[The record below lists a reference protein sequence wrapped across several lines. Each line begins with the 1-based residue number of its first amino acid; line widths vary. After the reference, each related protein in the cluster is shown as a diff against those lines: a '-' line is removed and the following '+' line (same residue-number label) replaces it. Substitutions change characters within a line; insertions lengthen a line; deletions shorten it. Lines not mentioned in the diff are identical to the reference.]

1 MPQPEPTKNV
11 PQNVSE
17 ILRQHVTL
25 QVECIDRMYL
35 NVYVPK
41 LQTESGAVW
50 FFRGHRQATFASSVL
65 MAPISRAFVSE
76 IERYAH
82 ANEIPVVM
90 FKRGQRKDDV
100 AREYRAKYKLEE
112 GVVFIGKAQENARVY
127 RTEKRQNETTGQKY
141 PWIVSSH
148 TPVNQYYFYCQD
160 RDFGP
165 FFLKFCSYFP
175 YDAKLCING
184 HEYAKRQLEQAGI
197 AYEALD
203 NGILSCAN
211 VVQMQAICDGLSA
224 DKIEALL
231 QKWLAR
237 LPHPFT
243 PEDRAAGYVYD
254 LSVWQA
260 EFSLTQVFDRPLTG
274 RMFFE
279 QVIRENLDLGRPDH
293 VQLIFNRRVTKSTP
307 GRFRTRVI
315 TEGVVPSLHIDYKQ
329 SRIKQYHKEG
339 RALRTETT
347 INNTRDFGIGRRL
360 CNLPA
365 LRQIGFQANRRLLD
379 VEKVS
384 HDCTLGEA
392 AFQQVNQPRV
402 VGSAG
407 QRVSAL
413 RFGEPRVQALL
424 NVLVLFCLVPNGF
437 THHDLRQ
444 PLATLLGLDLALLT
458 PGRITYELRRLR
470 LHDLIQRIPK
480 TYRYR
485 LTDQGLRIALFYT
498 RTYARVLQPGLAQA
512 IPAAALTT
520 PLAHCFHKLDCEIEA
535 LIHQAHMAV

>member
-65 MAPISRAFVSE
+65 MAPISQAFVSE
-76 IERYAH
+76 IDRYAQT
-82 ANEIPVVM
+82 NEIPVVQ
-90 FKRGQRKDDV
+90 FRRGQRKDDV
-100 AREYRAKYKLEE
+100 ARAYRAKYNQEE

-127 RTEKRQNETTGQKY
+127 RTEKRRNEVTGQKY

-184 HEYAKRQLEQAGI
+184 HEYAKRQLAQAGI

-211 VVQMQAICDGLSA
+211 VTQLQAICDGLSA
-224 DKIEALL
+224 DKIEALA
-231 QKWLAR
+231 QKWLAC
-237 LPHPFT
+237 LPQPFT
-243 PEDRAAGYVYD
+243 LEDRAAGYDYD
-254 LSVWQA
+254 LSIWQA

-274 RMFFE
+274 RIFFE

-293 VQLIFNRRVTKSTP
+293 VQLIFDRRVTKRTP

-315 TEGVVPSLHIDYKQ
+315 TEGVIPSLHVDYKQ

-347 INNTRDFGIGRRL
+347 INNPRDFGIGKRL

-379 VEKVS
+379 VERVS
-384 HDCTLGEA
+384 HDCTLGEE

-402 VGSAG
+402 VEG

-424 NVLVLFCLVPNGF
+424 SVLVLFCLAPNGF
-437 THHDLRQ
+437 THHDLPQ
-444 PLATLLGLDLALLT
+444 PLAALLGIDAALLT

-485 LTDQGLRIALFYT
+485 LTDQGLRIVLFYT
-498 RTYARVLQPGLAQA
+498 RTYSRVLQQGLAQA
-512 IPAAALTT
+512 MPSAIPTA
-520 PLAHCFHKLDCEIEA
+520 PLGRCFQKLDCEIEA
-535 LIHQAHMAV
+535 LINQAHVAA

>member
-1 MPQPEPTKNV
+1 
-11 PQNVSE
+11 
-17 ILRQHVTL
+17 
-25 QVECIDRMYL
+25 MYL

-76 IERYAH
+76 IERYVQTK
-82 ANEIPVVM
+82 EVPVVT

-100 AREYRAKYKLEE
+100 ARQYRAKYKQEE

-127 RTEKRQNETTGQKY
+127 RTEKRLNETTGQKY

-175 YDAKLCING
+175 YEAKLCING
-184 HEYAKRQLEQAGI
+184 HEYTKRQLEQAGI

-211 VVQMQAICDGLSA
+211 VTQLQAICDGLSVE
-224 DKIEALL
+224 KIEALL

-274 RMFFE
+274 RTFFE

-293 VQLIFNRRVTKSTP
+293 VQLIFDRRVTKRTP

-347 INNTRDFGIGRRL
+347 INNTRDFGIGKRL

-379 VEKVS
+379 VEQVS

-392 AFQQVNQPRV
+392 AFQQVNQPTV
-402 VGSAG
+402 VDG
-407 QRVSAL
+407 QRASAL

-437 THHDLRQ
+437 TQHDLRQ
-444 PLATLLGLDLALLT
+444 PLATLLGIDLALLT

-485 LTDQGLRIALFYT
+485 LTDQGLRVALFYT

-512 IPAAALTT
+512 MPSAALTA
-520 PLAHCFHKLDCEIEA
+520 PLGHCFHKLDREIET
-535 LIHQAHMAV
+535 LIQQAHLAA